1 LKNFELFGTTDE
13 LLKSLSKM
21 SRKNN
26 PLACKWCGQIKP
38 LIKAH
43 IVPRNFFE
51 LILGN
56 SPEKYTVL
64 VRTNTKKPRTFL
76 QAGIYDTSILCA
88 DCDRRFS
95 NLDEYG
101 WEILGKPLKG
111 QIITDP
117 VSGVELAI
125 EISGVDTDRLRRF
138 ILSVL
143 WRSSVSSLDVY
154 SNVSLGPKF
163 QKEVQARIFDPK
175 PLSYD
180 EYSTCFVA
188 IEEPFYKELSK
199 AMFPPYRAKLDGLNW
214 QILYFPGLKVLV
226 KVDSR
231 KPTDGT
237 FTKLMV
243 SHPDRFYFVK
253 PMKGLSQ
260 ELDYMMRM
268 RAEFAKDTKQWI

>member
-1 LKNFELFGTTDE
+1 
-13 LLKSLSKM
+13 M
-21 SRKNN
+21 SRKNV
-26 PLACKWCGQIKP
+26 PLACKWCGQTKP

-43 IVPRNFFE
+43 IVPRNFFG
-51 LILGN
+51 LISGD

-64 VRTNTKKPRTFL
+64 VLTNAKKPRTFL

-88 DCDRRFS
+88 DCDGQFS
-95 NLDEYG
+95 KLDEYG

-117 VSGVELAI
+117 ATGIELPI
-125 EISGVDTDRLRRF
+125 EVPGVDTDKLRRF

-154 SNVSLGPKF
+154 SNVSLGPVFEK
-163 QKEVQARIFDPK
+163 KVQARIFDPE

-180 EYSTCFVA
+180 EYSTRFVA
-188 IEEPFYKELSK
+188 IEEPSYKELSK
-199 AMFPPYRAKLDGLNW
+199 AMFPPYRGKFDGLNW
-214 QILYFPGLKVLV
+214 QIIYFPGLKVLV

-231 KPTDGT
+231 KAPTDGT
-237 FTKLMV
+237 FRELMV
-243 SHPDRFYFVK
+243 SHPDKFYLVK

-260 ELDYMMRM
+260 ELDYVMRM
-268 RAEFAKDTKQWI
+268 RAEFAKDAKT

>member
-1 LKNFELFGTTDE
+1 LSEKNDPT
-13 LLKSLSKM
+13 
-21 SRKNN
+21 
-26 PLACKWCGQIKP
+26 ACKWCGQPKP

-64 VRTNTKKPRTFL
+64 VRTNTKRSRTFL

-88 DCDRRFS
+88 DCDGRFS
-95 NLDEYG
+95 ELDEYG
-101 WEILGKPLKG
+101 WKILGKPFKG

-117 VSGVELAI
+117 VTGIELAI
-125 EISGVDTDRLRRF
+125 EVSRVDTDKLRRF

-143 WRSSVSSLDVY
+143 WRSSASSLDVY

-163 QKEVQARIFDPK
+163 EKKIQARIFDPK

-180 EYSTCFVA
+180 EYSTCFFA
-188 IEEPFYKELSK
+188 IEEPSYKELSK

-231 KPTDGT
+231 KAKDGT
-237 FTKLMV
+237 FRKLMV
-243 SHPDRFYFVK
+243 SHPDKFYLVK

-260 ELDYMMRM
+260 ELDYIMRI
-268 RAEFAKDTKQWI
+268 RAEFAKDAKRGGVTPLTGQV